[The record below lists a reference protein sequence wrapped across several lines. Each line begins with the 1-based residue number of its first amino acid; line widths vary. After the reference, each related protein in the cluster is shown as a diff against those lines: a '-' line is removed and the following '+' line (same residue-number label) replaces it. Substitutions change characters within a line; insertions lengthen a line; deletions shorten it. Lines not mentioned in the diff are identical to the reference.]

1 MIELLTNL
9 KLIFFVM
16 FFFLMLI
23 IESYYPERKWS
34 SGRIIRLGF
43 HGLIALINTLIMRV
57 PTLFLVV
64 PALLITNENK
74 YGLLN
79 NSEYNFM
86 TKALLSLLLLDLAF
100 YWWHRINHTVGFF
113 WRFHSVH
120 HLDTHLDVTT
130 SLRFH
135 IGELIFSSMFKVI
148 LIFIIGIP
156 ISIFIF
162 YEIILS
168 ACNQFHHSNI
178 RLSEKFN
185 LVLEK
190 FIVTPKY
197 HTNHH
202 TVKKASRE
210 ANYSSILTI
219 WDKIFFTYIDAT
231 RTEREYLGLDDRGKE
246 FGLINYIKHPFI
258 Q

>member
-1 MIELLTNL
+1 MIELLTDL
-9 KLIFFVM
+9 KLIFFVV
-16 FFFLMLI
+16 FFFIMMF
-23 IESYYPERKWS
+23 IESYYPQRTWNS
-34 SGRIIRLGF
+34 SRIMRLGF
-43 HGLIALINTLIMRV
+43 HGLIALINTIIMRL
-57 PTLFLVV
+57 PTLFLII
-64 PALLITNENK
+64 PALLIINEQN

-79 NSEYNFM
+79 LLGYSLI
-86 TKALLSLLLLDLAF
+86 TKGIISLLLLDLAF
-100 YWWHRINHTVGFF
+100 YWWHRINHTVDFF

-135 IGELIFSSMFKVI
+135 IGELIFSSIFKVALI
-148 LIFIIGIP
+148 LTIGVP

-168 ACNQFHHSNI
+168 ASNQFHHANI
-178 RLSEKFN
+178 NIPDRVN
-185 LVLEK
+185 TVLEK

-202 TVKKASRE
+202 TVKKNSRE

-219 WDKIFFTYIDAT
+219 WDRIFFTYKDADDN
-231 RTEREYLGLDDRGKE
+231 ERNYLGLDDRSKE
-246 FGLINYIKHPFI
+246 FGIINYFKHPLS
-258 Q
+258 

>member
-16 FFFLMLI
+16 FFLLMLI
-23 IESYYPERKWS
+23 VESYFPKRTWTS
-34 SGRIIRLGF
+34 RRILRIGF
-43 HGLIALINTLIMRV
+43 HGLIALINTLIMRL
-57 PTLFLVV
+57 PSLFIII
-64 PALLITNENK
+64 PALLIINESD

-79 NSEYNFM
+79 NLESNFFI
-86 TKALLSLLLLDLAF
+86 KSLIGLLLLDLAF
-100 YWWHRINHTVGFF
+100 YWWHRINHTISFF

-135 IGELIFSSMFKVI
+135 IGELLLSSIFKVS
-148 LIFIIGIP
+148 LIFLIGIP

-168 ACNQFHHSNI
+168 MSNQFHHSNI
-178 RLSEKFN
+178 DLPDKINST
-185 LVLEK
+185 LER
-190 FIVTPKY
+190 FIVTPRY

-202 TVKKASRE
+202 TIKKESRE
-210 ANYSSILTI
+210 ANYCSILTI
-219 WDKIFFTYIDAT
+219 WDKIFFTYKDANDLE
-231 RTEREYLGLDDRGKE
+231 RTKLGLDDRTKE
-246 FGLINYIKHPFI
+246 FGLLKYFKHPLS
-258 Q
+258 